1 MLYRLD
7 FVEPSD
13 TRKGSSFMPI
23 NVVNLYS
30 NWECCLGYD
39 VRGKKYHN
47 ITVNF
52 RKKIKIIEIK
62 LAKMNSI
69 EIVFND
75 TDRNDGDG
83 SQDSNNYGTD
93 WKIVIP

>member
-1 MLYRLD
+1 
-7 FVEPSD
+7 
-13 TRKGSSFMPI
+13 
-23 NVVNLYS
+23 
-30 NWECCLGYD
+30 
-39 VRGKKYHN
+39 
-47 ITVNF
+47 
-52 RKKIKIIEIK
+52 
-62 LAKMNSI
+62 MNSI